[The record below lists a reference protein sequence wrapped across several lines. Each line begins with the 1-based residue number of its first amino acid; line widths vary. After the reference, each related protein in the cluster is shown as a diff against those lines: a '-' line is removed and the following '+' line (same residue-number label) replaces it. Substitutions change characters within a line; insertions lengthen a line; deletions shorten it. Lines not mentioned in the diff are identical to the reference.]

1 MESLRMDATSVVGTT
16 RRNGGASLAVLLLA
30 GATLAVFVAPPV
42 AAGQEIGAQRPPATT
57 PAPPKAAP
65 APAPDPD
72 VHLVLTLDHPDWR
85 YHVGDSAR
93 VHVSLD
99 RRGQAIPGARVR
111 IEIGKDRMKPARRDT
126 VTVAPS
132 GLTLPMTLDEPGFV
146 RAIVSVTIGGV
157 TYSQRATAAFD
168 PEQIVATT
176 PMPGDFMDFWRAAI
190 ASARKVPL
198 DVRMVRLPG
207 RSTPEVDVYHISFQ
221 NDRIGSR
228 IYGMLSV
235 PTKPGRYPAILTV
248 PGAGVRPY
256 FPQVGLAKKGVIHLA
271 IGIHGIPVDRDSLL
285 YSELRAT
292 ALKDYWAYRLEDRD
306 EYYYKRVYVGVVR
319 AGDFIASLPQWN
331 GRDYAVEGGSQGG
344 ALTFVAGTLDPRVTA
359 VAASHPALGDQY
371 AFLHGRTSGW
381 PFMLADTAHLAAK
394 AEKMATIPYYDTV
407 NFARLLKVPGIYT
420 WGFNDTTVPP
430 TASYAI
436 YNVITAPKEL
446 DIAKEAGHA
455 RTAEQSARVER
466 WLLGRLGVRG
476 RVQQGDER

>member
-1 MESLRMDATSVVGTT
+1 M
-16 RRNGGASLAVLLLA
+16 LLLGAA
-30 GATLAVFVAPPV
+30 GATLAATPRVVDAQ
-42 AAGQEIGAQRPPATT
+42 AIGAQRPPATT
-57 PAPPKAAP
+57 PAPPRAVP
-65 APAPDPD
+65 APAPDPN
-72 VHLVLTLDHPDWR
+72 VHLVITLDHADWR

-93 VHVSLD
+93 FHVSLD
-99 RRGQAIPGARVR
+99 RGGRAIPGARVR
-111 IEIGKDRMKPARRDT
+111 IDLGKDRMKPALRDT
-126 VTVAPS
+126 IALTPS
-132 GLTLPMTLDEPGFV
+132 GLTLPATLDEPGFV
-146 RAIVSVTIGGV
+146 RAIVSVVVNGV

-176 PMPGDFMDFWRAAI
+176 PMPSDFMEFWRGAI

-221 NDRIGSR
+221 NDRLGSR

-235 PTKPGRYPAILTV
+235 PTKPGKYPAILTV

-256 FPQVGLAKKGVIHLA
+256 FPQVALAKKGIIHLA

-306 EYYYKRVYVGVVR
+306 SYYYKRVYVGVVR
-319 AGDFIASLPQWN
+319 AGDFIATLPQFD
-331 GRDYAVEGGSQGG
+331 GRNYAVEGGSQGG
-344 ALTFVAGTLDPRVTA
+344 ALTFVAGALDPRVTA

-381 PFMLADTAHLAAK
+381 PFMLSDTAHLAAK
-394 AEKMATIPYYDTV
+394 ADKMATIPYYDTV

-455 RTAEQSARVER
+455 RTAEQSAHVQR
-466 WLLGRLGVRG
+466 WLLGRLGAEPARN
-476 RVQQGDER
+476 R

>member
-1 MESLRMDATSVVGTT
+1 VVDRTLRHARAASGIALLVF
-16 RRNGGASLAVLLLA
+16 GGQLLA
-30 GATLAVFVAPPV
+30 PSLVRA
-42 AAGQEIGAQRPPATT
+42 QKIGAQAPPATT
-57 PAPPKAAP
+57 PAPPRATP
-65 APAPDPD
+65 APARDTS
-72 VHLVLTLDHPDWR
+72 VHLVVTLDHPDWR

-93 VHVSLD
+93 FHLSLD
-99 RRGQAIPGARVR
+99 RGGRAIPGAKVR
-111 IEIGKDRMKPARRDT
+111 IEIGKDRMKPSLRDT
-126 VTVAPS
+126 LALTPS
-132 GLTLPMTLDEPGFV
+132 GMTLPMTLDEPGFV
-146 RAIVSVTIGGV
+146 RAIATVVIGGV
-157 TYSQRATAAFD
+157 TYSERATAAFD
-168 PEQIVATT
+168 PERIVATT
-176 PMPGDFMDFWRAAI
+176 PMPEDFMEFWGSAI

-207 RSTPEVDVYHISFQ
+207 RSTAEVNVYHISFQ
-221 NDRIGSR
+221 NDRVGSR

-235 PTKPGRYPAILTV
+235 PAKPGKYPAILTV

-256 FPQVGLAKKGVIHLA
+256 FPRVDLAKKGVIHLA

-306 EYYYKRVYVGVVR
+306 NYYYKRVYVGVVR
-319 AGDFIASLPQWN
+319 AGDFIATLPQFD
-331 GRDYAVEGGSQGG
+331 GRNYAVEGGSQGG
-344 ALTFVAGTLDPRVTA
+344 ALTFVAGALDPRVTA
-359 VAASHPALGDQY
+359 VAASHPALGDQF

-381 PFMLADTAHLAAK
+381 PFMLSDTAHLAAK
-394 AEKMATIPYYDTV
+394 AEKMATIPYYDTI

-455 RTAEQSARVER
+455 RTAEQAAHVER
-466 WLLGRLGVRG
+466 WLFEALECCVARG
-476 RVQQGDER
+476 H